1 MKKTL
6 LRFILTAFVG
16 ASTLAVSGQTV
27 IQGMTPKNHRG
38 LTQIAAPAKAPM
50 KAHAFNTIN
59 DVYGVYDCQWTN
71 NRYASGSG
79 TPSSQV
85 TIVRDE
91 SSSNANA
98 ILIKN
103 YYAGLTLKAT
113 VNLSTK
119 KITIPYQS
127 TGTDLGDGTVWFFM
141 TNYHQ
146 IGGNWQPSSFQWDID
161 ATLNS
166 DGSITLDSETDIHG
180 FGFWA
185 KSYGSWVG
193 YYTIQR
199 RAVWSYAGPVVD
211 YTFTSQVDECVH
223 NNKIDLKISAGAD
236 VATMKYALL
245 KGDLSTSE
253 NVPDEVLETAQ
264 PIENLNGSIKIKD
277 KHGLYT
283 LYLLSYDAEDVPHIY
298 DLYVLSIVDDEPGE
312 WEKFCT
318 ASYTDDIMA
327 GMYTPFNV
335 MTYDVDVQY
344 NTMRENLIRVVEPYS
359 SSIYD
364 SYNVHECD
372 HPHYLYIDASNPK
385 RVVLLTSPLGFAHE
399 NSDDFGLLLCTS
411 KAQMEREKG
420 TSDDDIE
427 ALGYFGKMETTSRA
441 TENFVITFPQESL
454 VPFFKNNSTKLCKG
468 NINNSFRLELTSPIP
483 TSIKEIG
490 SDDVNAPVV
499 YYNLQGMRIN
509 EPAKGQVVIRH
520 QGNKSEK
527 IIF

>member
-71 NRYASGSG
+71 NRYASGSD

-146 IGGNWQPSSFQWDID
+146 IGGNWQPSGFQWDIE

-185 KSYGSWVG
+185 KSYSSWVG
-193 YYTIQR
+193 YYTIQS

-211 YTFTSQVDECVH
+211 YSFTAQMDECVH
-223 NNKIDLKISAGAD
+223 NNSIDLKINSGAD
-236 VATMKYALL
+236 VASMKYNLVY
-245 KGDLSTSE
+245 GDYPASDNNLSIVSE
-253 NVPDEVLETAQ
+253 SAE
-264 PIENLNGSIKIKD
+264 PIDKAFNGSIKLNKGFNN
-277 KHGLYT
+277 GLYT
-283 LYLLSYDAEDVPHIY
+283 LFLMSYDADGNLKNGNAYLLSI
-298 DLYVLSIVDDEPGE
+298 IDDEPGE
-312 WEKFCT
+312 WADFCT
-318 ASYTDDIMA
+318 AYYTDDII
-327 GMYTPFNV
+327 GPIFNV
-335 MTYDVDVQY
+335 GNSVLNVDVQY
-344 NTMRENLIRVVEPYS
+344 NTMIQNLIRVVEPYTDF
-359 SSIYD
+359 YTD
-364 SYNVHECD
+364 SNIHQCNKK
-372 HPHYLYIDASNPK
+372 HYLYLDASNPN
-385 RVVLLTSPLGFAHE
+385 RVVLLTSPLGFAADE
-399 NSDDFGLLLCTS
+399 DGLILCTS
-411 KAQMEREKG
+411 KAQQEREKG

-427 ALGYFGKMETTSRA
+427 AMGYFGKMETTSRA
-441 TENFVITFPQESL
+441 AENFVITFPQDAL
-454 VPFFKNNSTKLCKG
+454 LAYFKNDSGTMYRGNSNG
-468 NINNSFRLELTSPIP
+468 NFRLELTSPIP

-490 SDDVNAPVV
+490 SDDVKAPVV

-509 EPAKGQVVIRH
+509 EPAKGQVVIRR

-527 IIF
+527 IVF

>member
-71 NRYASGSG
+71 NRYASGSD

-146 IGGNWQPSSFQWDID
+146 IGGNWQPSSFQWDIE

-166 DGSITLDSETDIHG
+166 DGSITLDSGTDIHG

-211 YTFTSQVDECVH
+211 YSFTAQMDECVH
-223 NNKIDLKISAGAD
+223 NNSIDLKINSGAD
-236 VATMKYALL
+236 VASMKYNLVY
-245 KGDLSTSE
+245 GDYPASDNNLSIVSE
-253 NVPDEVLETAQ
+253 SAE
-264 PIENLNGSIKIKD
+264 PIDKAFNGSIKLNKGFNN
-277 KHGLYT
+277 GLYT
-283 LYLLSYDAEDVPHIY
+283 LFLMSYDADGNLKNGDAYLLSI
-298 DLYVLSIVDDEPGE
+298 IDDEPGE
-312 WEKFCT
+312 WADFCT
-318 ASYTDDIMA
+318 AYYTDDII
-327 GMYTPFNV
+327 GPIFNV
-335 MTYDVDVQY
+335 GNSVLNVDVQY
-344 NTMRENLIRVVEPYS
+344 NTMIQNLIRVVEPYTDF
-359 SSIYD
+359 YTD
-364 SYNVHECD
+364 SNIHQCNKK
-372 HPHYLYIDASNPK
+372 HYLYLDASNPN
-385 RVVLLTSPLGFAHE
+385 RVVLLTSPLGFAADE
-399 NSDDFGLLLCTS
+399 DGLILCTS
-411 KAQMEREKG
+411 KAQQEREKG

-427 ALGYFGKMETTSRA
+427 AMGYFGKMETTSRA
-441 TENFVITFPQESL
+441 AENFVITFPQDAL
-454 VPFFKNNSTKLCKG
+454 LAYFKNDSGTMYRGNSNG
-468 NINNSFRLELTSPIP
+468 NFRLELTSPIP

-490 SDDVNAPVV
+490 SDDVKAPVV

-509 EPAKGQVVIRH
+509 EPAKGQVVIRR

-527 IIF
+527 IVF

>member
-71 NRYASGSG
+71 NRYASGSD

-146 IGGNWQPSSFQWDID
+146 IGGNWQPSSFQWDIE

-166 DGSITLDSETDIHG
+166 DGSITLDSGTDIHG

-211 YTFTSQVDECVH
+211 YSFSAEIDECVH
-223 NNKIDLKISAGAD
+223 NNSIDLKINSGAD
-236 VATMKYALL
+236 VASMKYNLVY
-245 KGDLSTSE
+245 GDYPASDNNLSIVSE
-253 NVPDEVLETAQ
+253 SAE
-264 PIENLNGSIKIKD
+264 PIDKAFNGSIKLNKGFNN
-277 KHGLYT
+277 GLYT
-283 LYLLSYDAEDVPHIY
+283 LFLMSYDADGNLKNGDAYLLSI
-298 DLYVLSIVDDEPGE
+298 IDDEPGE
-312 WEKFCT
+312 WADFCT
-318 ASYTDDIMA
+318 AYYTDDII
-327 GMYTPFNV
+327 GPIFNV
-335 MTYDVDVQY
+335 GNSVLNVDVQY
-344 NTMRENLIRVVEPYS
+344 NTMIQNLIRVVEPYTDF
-359 SSIYD
+359 YTD
-364 SYNVHECD
+364 SNIHQCNKK
-372 HPHYLYIDASNPK
+372 HYLYLDASNPN
-385 RVVLLTSPLGFAHE
+385 RVVLLTSPLGFAADE
-399 NSDDFGLLLCTS
+399 DGLILCTS
-411 KAQMEREKG
+411 KAQQEREKG

-427 ALGYFGKMETTSRA
+427 AMGYFGKMETTSRA
-441 TENFVITFPQESL
+441 AENFVITFPQDAL
-454 VPFFKNNSTKLCKG
+454 LAYFKNDSGTMYRGNSNG
-468 NINNSFRLELTSPIP
+468 NFRLELTSPIP

>member
-50 KAHAFNTIN
+50 EAHAFNTIN

-71 NRYASGSG
+71 NRYASGSD

-113 VNLSTK
+113 VNLSTN
-119 KITIPYQS
+119 KITIPAQS

-146 IGGNWQPSSFQWDID
+146 IDGKWQPSGFQWDIE

-193 YYTIQR
+193 YYTIQSH
-199 RAVWSYAGPVVD
+199 AVWSYAGPVVD
-211 YTFTSQVDECVH
+211 YSFSAEIDECVH
-223 NNKIDLKISAGAD
+223 NNSIDLKINSGAD
-236 VATMKYALL
+236 VASMKYNLVY
-245 KGDLSTSE
+245 GDYPASDNNLSIVSE
-253 NVPDEVLETAQ
+253 SAE
-264 PIENLNGSIKIKD
+264 PIDKAFNGSIKLNKGFNN
-277 KHGLYT
+277 GLYT
-283 LYLLSYDAEDVPHIY
+283 LFLMSYDADGNLKNGDAYLLSI
-298 DLYVLSIVDDEPGE
+298 IDDEPGE
-312 WEKFCT
+312 WADFCT
-318 ASYTDDIMA
+318 AYYTDDII
-327 GMYTPFNV
+327 GPIFNV
-335 MTYDVDVQY
+335 GNSVLNVDVQY
-344 NTMRENLIRVVEPYS
+344 NTMIQNLIRVVEPYTDF
-359 SSIYD
+359 YTD
-364 SYNVHECD
+364 SNIHQCNKK
-372 HPHYLYIDASNPK
+372 HYLYLDASNPN
-385 RVVLLTSPLGFAHE
+385 RVVLLTSPLGFAADE
-399 NSDDFGLLLCTS
+399 DGLILCTS
-411 KAQMEREKG
+411 KAQQEREKG

-427 ALGYFGKMETTSRA
+427 AMGYFGKMETTSRA
-441 TENFVITFPQESL
+441 AENFVITFPQDAL
-454 VPFFKNNSTKLCKG
+454 LAYFKNDSGTMYRGNSNG
-468 NINNSFRLELTSPIP
+468 NFRLELTSPIP

-490 SDDVNAPVV
+490 SDDVKAPVV

-509 EPAKGQVVIRH
+509 EPAKGQVVIRR

-527 IIF
+527 IVF

>member
-27 IQGMTPKNHRG
+27 IQGMTPKNHKG
-38 LTQIAAPAKAPM
+38 LTRIAVPAKAPV
-50 KAHAFNTIN
+50 KVHAFNTIN

-71 NRYASGSG
+71 NRYASRSD

-119 KITIPYQS
+119 KITIPAQS

-146 IGGNWQPSSFQWDID
+146 IDGKWQPSGFQWDIE

-193 YYTIQR
+193 YYTIQSH
-199 RAVWSYAGPVVD
+199 AVWSYAGPVVD
-211 YTFTSQVDECVH
+211 YSFSAEIDECVH
-223 NNKIDLKISAGAD
+223 NNSIDLKINSGAD
-236 VATMKYALL
+236 VASMKYNLVY
-245 KGDLSTSE
+245 GDYPASDNNLSIVSE
-253 NVPDEVLETAQ
+253 SAE
-264 PIENLNGSIKIKD
+264 PIDKAFNGSIKLNKGFNN
-277 KHGLYT
+277 GLYT
-283 LYLLSYDAEDVPHIY
+283 LFLMSYDADGNLKNGDAYLLSI
-298 DLYVLSIVDDEPGE
+298 IDDEPGE
-312 WEKFCT
+312 WADFCT
-318 ASYTDDIMA
+318 AYYTDDII
-327 GMYTPFNV
+327 GPIFNV
-335 MTYDVDVQY
+335 GNSVLNVDVQY
-344 NTMRENLIRVVEPYS
+344 NTMIQNLIRVVEPYTDF
-359 SSIYD
+359 YTD
-364 SYNVHECD
+364 SNIHQCNKK
-372 HPHYLYIDASNPK
+372 HYLYLDASNPN
-385 RVVLLTSPLGFAHE
+385 RVVLLTSPLGFAADE
-399 NSDDFGLLLCTS
+399 DGLILCTS
-411 KAQMEREKG
+411 KAQQEREKG

-427 ALGYFGKMETTSRA
+427 AMGYFGKMETTSRA
-441 TENFVITFPQESL
+441 AENFVITFPQDAL
-454 VPFFKNNSTKLCKG
+454 LAYFKNDSGTMYRGNSNG
-468 NINNSFRLELTSPIP
+468 NFRLELTSPIP

-490 SDDVNAPVV
+490 SDDVKAPVV

-509 EPAKGQVVIRH
+509 EPAKGQVVIRR

-527 IIF
+527 IVF

>member
-71 NRYASGSG
+71 NRYASGSD

-113 VNLSTK
+113 VNLSTN
-119 KITIPYQS
+119 KITIPAQS

-146 IGGNWQPSSFQWDID
+146 IDGKWQPSGFQWDIE

-193 YYTIQR
+193 YYTIQSH
-199 RAVWSYAGPVVD
+199 AVWSYAGPVVD
-211 YTFTSQVDECVH
+211 YSFSAEIDECVH
-223 NNKIDLKISAGAD
+223 NNSIDLKINSGAD
-236 VATMKYALL
+236 VASMKYNLVY
-245 KGDLSTSE
+245 GDYPASDNNLSIVSE
-253 NVPDEVLETAQ
+253 SAE
-264 PIENLNGSIKIKD
+264 PIDKAFNGSIKLNKGFNN
-277 KHGLYT
+277 GLYT
-283 LYLLSYDAEDVPHIY
+283 LFLMSYDADGNLKNGDAYLLSI
-298 DLYVLSIVDDEPGE
+298 IDDEPGE
-312 WEKFCT
+312 WADFCT
-318 ASYTDDIMA
+318 AYYTDDII
-327 GMYTPFNV
+327 GPIFNV
-335 MTYDVDVQY
+335 GNSVLNVDVQY
-344 NTMRENLIRVVEPYS
+344 NTMIQNLIRVVEPYTDF
-359 SSIYD
+359 YTD
-364 SYNVHECD
+364 SNIHQCNKK
-372 HPHYLYIDASNPK
+372 HYLYLDASNPN
-385 RVVLLTSPLGFAHE
+385 RVVLLTSPLGFAADE
-399 NSDDFGLLLCTS
+399 DGLILCTS
-411 KAQMEREKG
+411 KAQQEREKG

-427 ALGYFGKMETTSRA
+427 AMGYFGKMETTSRA
-441 TENFVITFPQESL
+441 AENFVITFPQDAL
-454 VPFFKNNSTKLCKG
+454 LAYFKNDSGTMYRGNSNG
-468 NINNSFRLELTSPIP
+468 NFRLELTSPIP

-490 SDDVNAPVV
+490 SDDVKAPVV

-509 EPAKGQVVIRH
+509 EPAKGQVVIRR

-527 IIF
+527 IVF

>member
-71 NRYASGSG
+71 NRYASGSD

-146 IGGNWQPSSFQWDID
+146 IGGNWQPSSFQWDIE

-166 DGSITLDSETDIHG
+166 DGSITLDSGTDIHG

-211 YTFTSQVDECVH
+211 YSFSAEIDECVH
-223 NNKIDLKISAGAD
+223 NNSIDLKITPGSD
-236 VATMKYALL
+236 VATMKYNIY
-245 KGDLSTSE
+245 KGSYPANDNNLSVASG
-253 NVPDEVLETAQ
+253 TAAS
-264 PIENLNGSIKIKD
+264 IDKCFNGSIKIKD
-277 KHGLYT
+277 YANGLYT
-283 LYLLSYDAEDVPHIY
+283 LFLISYDADGNLKYGES
-298 DLYVLSIVDDEPGE
+298 YVLSIIDDEPGE
-312 WEKFCT
+312 WADFCT
-318 ASYTDDIMA
+318 ASYTDDILPSV
-327 GMYTPFNV
+327 YDDIYIE
-335 MTYDVDVQY
+335 TYDVDVQY
-344 NTMRENLIRVVEPYS
+344 NTQKQNLIRVVEPYTR
-359 SSIYD
+359 
-364 SYNVHECD
+364 YNSANKHKCD
-372 HPHYLYIDASNPK
+372 HPHYLYIDASNPN
-385 RVVLLTSPLGFAHE
+385 RVVFQTSPLGFTHS
-399 NSDDFGLLLCTS
+399 NSSDFGHLLCTS
-411 KAQMEREKG
+411 KAQQEREKG

-427 ALGYFGKMETTSRA
+427 VMGYFGKMETTSRA
-441 TENFVITFPQESL
+441 AENFVITFPQSSL
-454 VPFFKNNSTKLCKG
+454 VTFFKNSGDEYGG
-468 NINNSFRLELTSPIP
+468 NDSNSFRLELTSPIP

>member
-1 MKKTL
+1 
-6 LRFILTAFVG
+6 
-16 ASTLAVSGQTV
+16 
-27 IQGMTPKNHRG
+27 
-38 LTQIAAPAKAPM
+38 M

-71 NRYASGSG
+71 NRYASGSD
-79 TPSSQV
+79 TPSSQI

-113 VNLSTK
+113 VNPSTN
-119 KITIPYQS
+119 KITIPAQS

-146 IGGNWQPSSFQWDID
+146 ISGNWQPSGFQWDIE

-193 YYTIQR
+193 YYTIQSH
-199 RAVWSYAGPVVD
+199 AVWSYAGPVVD
-211 YTFTSQVDECVH
+211 YSFSAEIDECVH
-223 NNKIDLKISAGAD
+223 NNSIDLKINSGAD
-236 VATMKYALL
+236 VASMKYNLVY
-245 KGDLSTSE
+245 GDYPASDNNLSIVSE
-253 NVPDEVLETAQ
+253 SAE
-264 PIENLNGSIKIKD
+264 PIDKAFNGSIKLNKGFNN
-277 KHGLYT
+277 GLYT
-283 LYLLSYDAEDVPHIY
+283 LFLMSYDADGNLKNGDAYLLSI
-298 DLYVLSIVDDEPGE
+298 IDDEPGE
-312 WEKFCT
+312 WADFCT
-318 ASYTDDIMA
+318 AYYTDDII
-327 GMYTPFNV
+327 GPIFNV
-335 MTYDVDVQY
+335 GNSVLNVDVQY
-344 NTMRENLIRVVEPYS
+344 NTMIQNLIRVVEPYTDF
-359 SSIYD
+359 YTD
-364 SYNVHECD
+364 SNIHQCNKK
-372 HPHYLYIDASNPK
+372 HYLYLDASNPN
-385 RVVLLTSPLGFAHE
+385 RVVLLTSPLGFAADE
-399 NSDDFGLLLCTS
+399 DGLILCTS
-411 KAQMEREKG
+411 KAQQEREKG

-427 ALGYFGKMETTSRA
+427 AMGYFGKMETTSRA
-441 TENFVITFPQESL
+441 AENFVITFPQDAL
-454 VPFFKNNSTKLCKG
+454 LAYFKNDSGTMYRGNSNG
-468 NINNSFRLELTSPIP
+468 NFRLELTSPIP

-490 SDDVNAPVV
+490 SDDVKAPVV

-509 EPAKGQVVIRH
+509 EPAKGQVVIRR

>member
-16 ASTLAVSGQTV
+16 ASTLTVSGQTV

-38 LTQIAAPAKAPM
+38 LTQIAAPAKAPV

-71 NRYASGSG
+71 NRYASGSD

-146 IGGNWQPSSFQWDID
+146 IGGNWQPSSFQWDIE

-166 DGSITLDSETDIHG
+166 DGSITLDSGTDIHG

-211 YTFTSQVDECVH
+211 YSFSAEIDECVH
-223 NNKIDLKISAGAD
+223 NNSIDLKINSGAD
-236 VATMKYALL
+236 VASMKYNLVY
-245 KGDLSTSE
+245 GDYPASDNNLSIVSE
-253 NVPDEVLETAQ
+253 SAE
-264 PIENLNGSIKIKD
+264 PIDKAFNGSIKLNKGFNN
-277 KHGLYT
+277 GLYT
-283 LYLLSYDAEDVPHIY
+283 LFLMSYDADGNLKNGDAYLLSI
-298 DLYVLSIVDDEPGE
+298 IDDEPGE
-312 WEKFCT
+312 WADFCT
-318 ASYTDDIMA
+318 AYYTDDII
-327 GMYTPFNV
+327 GPIFNV
-335 MTYDVDVQY
+335 GNSVLNVDVQY
-344 NTMRENLIRVVEPYS
+344 NTMIQNLIRVVEPYTDF
-359 SSIYD
+359 YTD
-364 SYNVHECD
+364 SNIHQCNKK
-372 HPHYLYIDASNPK
+372 HYLYLDASNPN
-385 RVVLLTSPLGFAHE
+385 RVVLLTSPLGFAADE
-399 NSDDFGLLLCTS
+399 DGLILCTS
-411 KAQMEREKG
+411 KAQQEREKG

-427 ALGYFGKMETTSRA
+427 AMGYFGKMETTSRA
-441 TENFVITFPQESL
+441 AENFVITFPQDAL
-454 VPFFKNNSTKLCKG
+454 LAYFKNDSGTMYRGNSNG
-468 NINNSFRLELTSPIP
+468 NFRLELTSPIP

-490 SDDVNAPVV
+490 SDDVKAPVV

-509 EPAKGQVVIRH
+509 EPAKGQVVIRR